1 MSENLIP
8 TRDIRADE
16 DTAEEKPVVGVL
28 GPLVEAS

>member
-8 TRDIRADE
+8 TRDIHADE
-16 DTAEEKPVVGVL
+16 DTAEEKPVLGVL